1 MSVASSPLNR
11 RRFVLAATGSAV
23 GMLAAPSILR
33 AAGEINLYSSR
44 HYDTDEALYANFT
57 KETGIGINRIEAKAD
72 QLIERMKAEG
82 INSPADVFISV
93 DAGRIE
99 RANVENLLQ
108 PVQSEVLSSRIPS
121 YLRHAD
127 GSWFGFSK
135 RARVLVVAKDRM
147 DPKDAPSYEALIG
160 EAMKGRVLIRSS
172 GNIYNQSLMGSIIA
186 AHGADEAAK
195 WASGMVANFARSP
208 KGGDRDQI
216 KAVAAGEGDV
226 GVVNSY
232 YLGKMM
238 KSSKE
243 DQRQAADKVTLVFP
257 NQADRGTHVNISGGG
272 VARHAKN
279 KSGAIKFLEY
289 LASDQAQ
296 EFFAAGNVEYPVV
309 KGVPLASPLDTFGEF
324 KEDTL
329 DVQRFASL
337 NAEAVQIMDKAGW
350 K

>member
-1 MSVASSPLNR
+1 MSIIPPSLNR
-11 RRFVLAATGSAV
+11 RRFVLAGTGAAITI
-23 GMLAAPSILR
+23 LAAPSILR

-57 KETGIGINRIEAKAD
+57 KLTGIGINRIEAKAD

-82 INSPADVFISV
+82 ANSPADVLISV

-108 PVQSEVLSSRIPS
+108 PIQSELLSSRVPS
-121 YLRHAD
+121 HLRHSD

-135 RARVLVVAKDRM
+135 RARVIVVSKERM
-147 DPKDAPSYEALIG
+147 DPKDAPSYEALTG
-160 EAMKGRVLIRSS
+160 ESMKGKVLIRSS
-172 GNIYNQSLMGSIIA
+172 GNIYNQSLMGSIIS
-186 AHGADEAAK
+186 AHGADGAAA
-195 WASGMVANFARSP
+195 WARGMVANFARSP

-232 YLGKMM
+232 YLCKMLN
-238 KSSKE
+238 SSKE
-243 DQRQAADKVTLVFP
+243 DQRKAADKVTLVFP

-296 EFFAAGNVEYPVV
+296 EFFAAGNMEYPVV

-324 KEDTL
+324 SEDTL
-329 DVQRFASL
+329 DAQKFASL
-337 NAEAVQIMDKAGW
+337 NSQAVQIMDKAGW

>member
-1 MSVASSPLNR
+1 MSVVSSTLNR

-23 GMLAAPSILR
+23 GMLAAPAILR

-82 INSPADVFISV
+82 ANSPADVLISV

-108 PVQSEVLSSRIPS
+108 PIQSEVLSSRIPA
-121 YLRHAD
+121 YLRHSD

-135 RARVLVVAKDRM
+135 RARVLIIAKDRM
-147 DPKDAPSYEALIG
+147 DPKDATSYEGLTAD
-160 EAMKGRVLIRSS
+160 AMKGRVLIRSS
-172 GNIYNQSLMGSIIA
+172 SNIYNQSLMGSIIA
-186 AHGADEAAK
+186 ANGPDGAAEWAK
-195 WASGMVANFARSP
+195 GVVANMARSP
-208 KGGDRDQI
+208 KGGDTDQI
-216 KAVAAGEGDV
+216 MAVAAGEGDIAV
-226 GVVNSY
+226 ANSY
-232 YLGKMM
+232 YLGKMF
-238 KSSKE
+238 KSGKE
-243 DQRQAADKVTLVFP
+243 ARRKAAEKVMLVFP

-279 KSGAIKFLEY
+279 KDGAVKFLEY

-296 EFFAAGNVEYPVV
+296 EYFAAGNVEYPVV

-329 DVQRFASL
+329 DAQKFASL

>member
-1 MSVASSPLNR
+1 MSVVSSTLNR

-44 HYDTDEALYANFT
+44 HYDTDEKLYSNFT

-82 INSPADVFISV
+82 ANSPADVLISV

-108 PVQSEVLSSRIPS
+108 PIQSEVLSSRVPVH
-121 YLRHAD
+121 LRHSD

-135 RARVLVVAKDRM
+135 RARVLMVAKDRL
-147 DPKDAPSYEALIG
+147 DPKDVPTYESLTN

-172 GNIYNQSLMGSIIA
+172 SNIYNQSLMGSIIV
-186 AHGADEAAK
+186 AHGNDGAEK
-195 WASGMVANFARSP
+195 WAEGMVANFARSP
-208 KGGDRDQI
+208 KGGDTDQI
-216 KAVAAGEGDV
+216 MAVAAGEGDV
-226 GVVNSY
+226 AVANSY
-232 YLGKMM
+232 YLGRMF
-238 KSSKE
+238 KSGKE
-243 DQRQAADKVTLVFP
+243 ERRKAFEKITISFP
-257 NQADRGTHVNISGGG
+257 NQSDRGAHVNISGGG
-272 VARHAKN
+272 VAKHAKN
-279 KSGAIKFLEY
+279 KDGAIKFLEY

-296 EFFAAGNVEYPVV
+296 EYFAAGNTEYPVV
-309 KGVPLASPLDTFGEF
+309 KGVPLSSPLDTFGEF

-329 DVQRFASL
+329 DAQKYASL
-337 NAEAVQIMDKAGW
+337 NADAVKIMDKAGW
-350 K
+350 P

>member
-1 MSVASSPLNR
+1 MKLPYFALRSAMRTLTCALLV
-11 RRFVLAATGSAV
+11 AATAPVIAAELNVYSA
-23 GMLAAPSILR
+23 R
-33 AAGEINLYSSR
+33 Q
-44 HYDTDEALYANFT
+44 EALIKPLLDEFT
-57 KETGIGINRIEAKAD
+57 AETGIKVNLVTGKGDALLTRL
-72 QLIERMKAEG
+72 QAEG
-82 INSPADVFISV
+82 RNSPADILITS
-93 DAGRIE
+93 DAGRLV
-99 RANVENLLQ
+99 RAEQAGVLLAQ
-108 PVQSEVLSSRIPS
+108 TSPELEAAVPAHLRSPQGYWYGLSV
-121 YLRHAD
+121 
-127 GSWFGFSK
+127 
-135 RARVLVVAKDRM
+135 RARALVYNRDSVSPDTL
-147 DPKDAPSYEALIG
+147 STYEAL
-160 EAMKGRVLIRSS
+160 AQPQWRGRICVRSS
-172 GNIYNQSLMGSIIA
+172 SNIYNQSLVAGMLATQGDAKTA
-186 AHGADEAAK
+186 AWLEGF
-195 WASGMVANFARSP
+195 VANFARP
-208 KGGDRDQI
+208 PQGGDRDQI
-216 KAVAAGEGDV
+216 KAVAAGQCDV
-226 GVVNSY
+226 AVVNSY

-238 KSSKE
+238 KSRKE

>member
-1 MSVASSPLNR
+1 MPIVHPSLNR
-11 RRFVLAATGSAV
+11 RRFVLAATGSV
-23 GMLAAPSILR
+23 VSTLVAPSIVR

-57 KETGIGINRIEAKAD
+57 KMTGIGINRIEAKAD

-82 INSPADVFISV
+82 ANSPADVFISV

-108 PVQSEVLSSRIPS
+108 PIQSELLSTRVPS
-121 YLRHAD
+121 HLRHSD

-135 RARVLVVAKDRM
+135 RARIIVVSKDRM
-147 DPKDAPSYEALIG
+147 DPKDAPSYEALAS
-160 EAMKGRVLIRSS
+160 EAMKGKVLIRSS
-172 GNIYNQSLMGSIIA
+172 SNIYNQSLMGSIIA
-186 AHGADEAAK
+186 AHGVEDAGK
-195 WASGMVANFARSP
+195 WARGLVANFARSP

-232 YLGKMM
+232 YLGKMI
-238 KSSKE
+238 KSSKQ
-243 DQRQAADKVTLVFP
+243 DQRKAADKVTLVFP

-279 KSGAIKFLEY
+279 KAGAIKFLEY
-289 LASDQAQ
+289 LTSDQAQ
-296 EFFAAGNVEYPVV
+296 EYFAAGNTEYPVV
-309 KGVPLASPLDTFGEF
+309 EGVPLASPLDTFGEF

-329 DVQRFASL
+329 DVQKFASL
-337 NAEAVQIMDKAGW
+337 NSEAVQTMDKAGW